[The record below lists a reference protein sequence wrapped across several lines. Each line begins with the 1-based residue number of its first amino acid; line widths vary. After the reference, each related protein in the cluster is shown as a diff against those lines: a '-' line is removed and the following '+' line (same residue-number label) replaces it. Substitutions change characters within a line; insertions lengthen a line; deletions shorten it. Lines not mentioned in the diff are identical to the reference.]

1 MKRRILL
8 IVLAIIIFLFIF
20 IKIRMNQ
27 SNPTVLLTKLSEI
40 ENKIEFRDVKDVEVS
55 KADVAWHLD
64 HMLKTINRLTE
75 ALESSDP
82 SAYKSSFNVPRIMS
96 LTAGLIP
103 RGRAESPQNVR
114 PPEIILTDDILRQL
128 LEVRKNIEKL
138 QNLEDNANF
147 NHPVFGMLN
156 KSQTIRFLE
165 VHTNHHLKIV
175 ADILKQ

>member
-1 MKRRILL
+1 MKRHILL

-27 SNPTVLLTKLSEI
+27 SNPKVLLPQLSEI
-40 ENKIEFRDVKDVEVS
+40 ENNIKSRDATNKEVS

-75 ALESSDP
+75 ALESSNP
-82 SAYKSSFNVPRIMS
+82 TTYKTSFNVPRIMS
-96 LTAGLIP
+96 LTAGVIP

-114 PPEIILTDDILRQL
+114 PPAIILTDDILRQL
-128 LEVRKNIEKL
+128 LEARKNIEEL

-156 KSQTIRFLE
+156 KAQTIRFLE

-175 ADILKQ
+175 ADILE

>member
-8 IVLAIIIFLFIF
+8 IVLTIIIFLFIF
-20 IKIRMNQ
+20 IKVRMNQ
-27 SNPTVLLTKLSEI
+27 SNPEVLLPQLSEI
-40 ENKIEFRDVKDVEVS
+40 ETHIEVRDVKNIDVS
-55 KADVAWHLD
+55 KADIAWHLD

-75 ALESSDP
+75 ALENSDP

-96 LTAGLIP
+96 LTAGFIP

-138 QNLEDNANF
+138 QNLDDNANF

-175 ADILKQ
+175 ADILEQ